1 MNGRSFLAPK
11 DESIVAMTDEPSKE
25 SGHGWMQVDLASSV
39 LSLRCLLATFPNG
52 LLYRKSVTRKML
64 YFETEEFTC
73 AEAGRR
79 Q

>member
-11 DESIVAMTDEPSKE
+11 DEPILAMTDETPKE

-39 LSLRCLLATFPNG
+39 LSLRCLLAAFPNG
-52 LLYRKSVTRKML
+52 LLYRQSVTHKMSYL
-64 YFETEEFTC
+64 ETEGFAC
-73 AEAGRR
+73 AEARRR